1 MKNSGGIV
9 LGKRLYVLGGVCVCV
24 CLYLILIFWFI
35 SLFLTSV
42 LVLCRHGLQE
52 CSLVSQYLTA
62 ASERDT
68 ASSIQFNSILSR
80 RISLSGSLVGEN
92 IR

>member
-1 MKNSGGIV
+1 MFQCV
-9 LGKRLYVLGGVCVCV
+9 CVCVCVCV
-24 CLYLILIFWFI
+24 CLHLTLIFWFT

-42 LVLCRHGLQE
+42 LVLCRHGLKE
-52 CSLVSQYLTA
+52 CSLVGQYLTA

-68 ASSIQFNSILSR
+68 ASSILQFNSILSR